1 MTERVRAG
9 VAAVR
14 VLRDRGVRYAFGVP
28 GESFLGLLD
37 ALHETPEIRLV
48 ATRHEG
54 GAAFMAD
61 AVGKLTGQPAI
72 CMGTRG
78 VGSANLAIGIHTA
91 QQDSTPLIAMV
102 GQVETPYRHREALQ
116 EVELAA
122 FLGQITK
129 WAVEPPNGA
138 ELPRLVSEGYR
149 RSVSGRPG
157 PVAIALRGDILDE
170 EVCADLP
177 PATAAAVSA
186 PTREAIDAAL
196 ALLRAAERPLIIA
209 GGGSLRSGATAAL
222 VAFAERTGTPV
233 MGAFR
238 RLDAF
243 PNDHPLSL
251 GSLTFGNAAA
261 MVERARSADVV
272 LAIGTRLAEITTLG
286 YTVPNPGAALIHV
299 DVSPEETGRSFPA
312 RVAIVADAR
321 EALQAFLAVEC
332 TIDWPDRSEQNAND
346 RAAYLQAS
354 TPPAVSA
361 VRDRVDPAVVIAELQ
376 RQLPPEAIL
385 TGDAGNFYGW
395 VARYYRF
402 RQPGT
407 FLGPTSGAM
416 GYAVPAAVA
425 AAIVR
430 ENAVPVVALAGD
442 GGFLMTGN
450 ELAVAAQL
458 GLRLVCVVFDNA
470 LYGTI
475 RLHQERAYPGRVAG
489 TELWSPDFVRYAEAF
504 DGLGVRVERNEDV
517 SEAVRAVLAHPGI
530 AVLSVAVARETIAV
544 EQTLGDVAHRQR
556 RR

>member
-91 QQDSTPLIAMV
+91 QQDSTPLIALV
-102 GQVETPYRHREALQ
+102 GQVETPFRHREALQ
-116 EVELAA
+116 EVELAP
-122 FLGQITK
+122 FLGHITK
-129 WAVEPPNGA
+129 WAVEPPNGT
-138 ELPRLVSEGYR
+138 ELPRLVSEAYR
-149 RSVSGRPG
+149 RSVAGRPG

-170 EVCADLP
+170 EVTAELP
-177 PATAAAVSA
+177 PPTAPVISA
-186 PTREAIDAAL
+186 PTIDAVNQAL
-196 ALLRAAERPLIIA
+196 SLLRDARQPLIIA
-209 GGGSLRSGATAAL
+209 GGGSLRSGATEQLA
-222 VAFAERTGTPV
+222 AFAELTGIPV

-238 RLDAF
+238 RLDVF

-251 GSLTFGNAAA
+251 GSLSFGTPAA
-261 MVERARSADVV
+261 MVERARVADVV
-272 LAIGTRLAEITTLG
+272 LAIGTRLAELTTLG
-286 YTVPNPGAALIHV
+286 YTIPSPGAALIHV
-299 DVSPEETGRSFPA
+299 DISPEETGRGFPV
-312 RVAIVADAR
+312 RVAIASDAR
-321 EALQAFLAVEC
+321 QALKMFLAEARGV
-332 TIDWPDRSEQNAND
+332 DWPDRSEQNARD
-346 RAAYLQAS
+346 REAYVQAT
-354 TPPAVSA
+354 TPPAESA
-361 VRDRVDPAVVIAELQ
+361 VREAVDPAVVIAELQ

-385 TGDAGNFYGW
+385 TSDAGNFFGW

-402 RQPGT
+402 RRPGT

-425 AAIVR
+425 AALVR

-442 GGFLMTGN
+442 GAMQMNG
-450 ELAVAAQL
+450 
-458 GLRLVCVVFDNA
+458 
-470 LYGTI
+470 
-475 RLHQERAYPGRVAG
+475 
-489 TELWSPDFVRYAEAF
+489 
-504 DGLGVRVERNEDV
+504 
-517 SEAVRAVLAHPGI
+517 
-530 AVLSVAVARETIAV
+530 
-544 EQTLGDVAHRQR
+544 
-556 RR
+556 